1 MHFFRT
7 RHIYYQLPA
16 LSRTQAVALNAVKH
30 PVVQVQNCIIK
41 QNRAK
46 YGGGIYCSPTGD
58 ADISGCIIA
67 QNTATETGGGVD
79 VISTR
84 GLVTITNC
92 TITQNTAHDRGGG
105 ISTYIEFSQ
114 FTLTDSIVWDNHSYS
129 KHHEVSPGGRRII
142 IKVE

>member
-1 MHFFRT
+1 MASYVLFFARGT
-7 RHIYYQLPA
+7 SITNCHIEQ
-16 LSRTQAVALNAVKH
+16 NAGGGIECSETSS
-30 PVVQVQNCIIK
+30 VQVQDCIIK

-67 QNTATETGGGVD
+67 QNTATETGGGID

-105 ISTYIEFSQ
+105 IAD
-114 FTLTDSIVWDNHSYS
+114 LH
-129 KHHEVSPGGRRII
+129 
-142 IKVE
+142 